1 MFKVKNNLLPIG
13 IQSLFTINSNS
24 YNTRQSGKFNQK
36 YVRTTI
42 KSITVSVA
50 GVNYGILSKLI
61 LQPLRKFVY
70 CHSLGFIC
78 HVGLCYQLHT
88 GL

>member
-24 YNTRQSGKFNQK
+24 HNTRQSGKFNQK
-36 YVRTTI
+36 YVRTTM

-50 GVNYGILSKLI
+50 GVKLWN
-61 LQPLRKFVY
+61 
-70 CHSLGFIC
+70 SLETNITAIKKIC
-78 HVGLCYQLHT
+78 VFKKMCKLFFLGKYMNNT
-88 GL
+88 